1 MRGNVKWLVLSQI
14 WTDLCVHQYYRVL
27 QLRKQTLKLRMRFRS
42 YLRMKH
48 AVDTMIIR
56 REKQAMNWK
65 TKKIRA
71 IILTSMSAICIM
83 FSSGF
88 YTHCCSKS
96 ASARTREPFFRLITH
111 PTCWGA
117 VRLPACPPPLTHM
130 NQNDPN
136 ILSATASHYT
146 PPEGRLTVAIKNR
159 GLIFV
164 MTVSKCAKR
173 AANCSSF
180 CTHFSSCKMSPQ
192 NAFLLPKSIHI
203 HKINSQI
210 RLFNS
215 H

>member
-1 MRGNVKWLVLSQI
+1 
-14 WTDLCVHQYYRVL
+14 
-27 QLRKQTLKLRMRFRS
+27 
-42 YLRMKH
+42 
-48 AVDTMIIR
+48 
-56 REKQAMNWK
+56 
-65 TKKIRA
+65 
-71 IILTSMSAICIM
+71 M

-203 HKINSQI
+203 QRCCNLFQLSGLLFRSHVAWFAAECGRCWLCDTRNVTAEKQSTKLEQI
-210 RLFNS
+210 TAPLYLCYKAVPLMTLTAVIF
-215 H
+215 